1 MRLRKKTAS
10 NGLEFRSDLR
20 PISVLLKPLPNSR
33 RELMRRVLEH
43 PREHVLSSVRMLAK
57 KVKTDPANLLRTVQ
71 AMGFTTYKDFQHYL
85 HELSVIGA
93 TPLDLMTQSGRM
105 NSGIG
110 GHARE
115 ALDAAVKNLQ
125 TLRNTLDLDQMEPFA
140 RHIYAADRVLI
151 IGGDLASTLVWFL
164 EYSLRLIGLT
174 VIAAT
179 SYGEIIHLTRT
190 ATPRDVLIAISF
202 RRGLRQTV
210 EGLLQARSK
219 KAYCIGITDSCV
231 SPIATKSEHYFLAS
245 IESPSYGGS
254 YVSPMALLDVIMVAC
269 AHYRPKRTLQ
279 LLKEADRESRS
290 GMRWYADK

>member
-1 MRLRKKTAS
+1 MHARKKTATNDS
-10 NGLEFRSDLR
+10 EFRPDLT
-20 PISVLLKPLPNSR
+20 PISVLLKPLRDSR
-33 RELMRRVLEH
+33 RALMQRVLEH

-57 KVKTDPANLLRTVQ
+57 KVKADPATLLRAVHG
-71 AMGFTTYKDFQHYL
+71 MGFATYKDFQHYL

-93 TPLDLMTQSGRM
+93 TPLDLMTQSGRT

-110 GHARE
+110 GHTRE

-125 TLRNTLDLDQMEPFA
+125 SLRNTLDLDQMEPFA
-140 RHIYAADRVLI
+140 RHIYAADRVLV

-174 VIAAT
+174 VIAGT
-179 SYGEIIHLTRT
+179 SYGEIIHLTRS

-219 KAYCIGITDSCV
+219 KAYCIGITDSSV
-231 SPIATKSEHYFLAS
+231 SPIARNSDDYFLAS

-269 AHYRPKRTLQ
+269 AHSRPKRTLQ